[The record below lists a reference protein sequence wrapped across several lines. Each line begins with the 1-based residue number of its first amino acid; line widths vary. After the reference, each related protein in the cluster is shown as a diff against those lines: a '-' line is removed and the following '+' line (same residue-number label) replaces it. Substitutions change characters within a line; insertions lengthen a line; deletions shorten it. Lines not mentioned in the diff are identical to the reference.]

1 MMPTYITLHKKKELR
16 HRIAALQEI
25 LERCRLC
32 PRACQVNRLAGEQ
45 GYCRAGTEVMI
56 ASAFPHF
63 GEEPP
68 LVGLYGS
75 GTIFFSHCNLRCVF
89 CQNYEISHHGEGK
102 HLTSSE
108 LARYMLDLQ
117 EQGCHNINLV
127 TPTQYVPQIVA
138 ALPEAIE
145 RGLTIPFVYN
155 CGGYESLEVLK
166 LLAGIIDIYMPDAK
180 FAGEVQAA
188 AYCNAPDYP
197 WVLQEVLR
205 EMHRQ
210 VGDLSVDDQGIATRG
225 LLIRHLVMP
234 QGTSGTKEIIAF
246 IVEQVSENSYVN
258 IMAQYRPL
266 YRSIEYPE
274 IDRRITAKEYRD
286 AIKIARQGGLH
297 RGF

>member
-16 HRIAALQEI
+16 HRIAALRAI

-32 PRACQVNRLAGEQ
+32 PRACLVNRLAGEQ
-45 GYCRAGTEVMI
+45 GYCRAGAEVMI

-68 LVGLYGS
+68 LVGLHGS
-75 GTIFFSHCNLRCVF
+75 GTTFFSHCNLRCVF
-89 CQNYEISHHGEGK
+89 CQNYEISHRGEGK
-102 HLTSSE
+102 HLTPSE
-108 LARYMLDLQ
+108 LAQCMLDLQ
-117 EQGCHNINLV
+117 SQGCHNINLV
-127 TPTQYVPQIVA
+127 TPTHYVPQIVA

-145 RGLTIPFVYN
+145 GGLTIPLVYN
-155 CGGYESLEVLK
+155 CGGYESLEVIK

-180 FAGEVQAA
+180 FAGEAQAA

-197 WVLQEVLR
+197 RVLQEVLR

-210 VGDLSVDDQGIATRG
+210 VGDLRVDDQGIATRG

-234 QGTSGTKEIIAF
+234 QGTAGTKEIIAF

-266 YRSIEYPE
+266 YRSVECPE
-274 IDRRITAKEYRD
+274 IDRRTTTEEYRD
-286 AIKIARQGGLH
+286 AIKIARQEGLH
-297 RGF
+297 RGI